1 MRTVRRNAMTS
12 EQIDYMTKSGLL
24 FLDKKRR
31 HSHFDAANT
40 LKFTAIIPVVLFVVF
55 IIKDGFDKLGTLT
68 IVCTVMA
75 AVLLLASYLTSKNQQ
90 SKLKL
95 TSFETG
101 ISKSDNYILTK
112 KTLEILQWKI
122 KEDTSDF
129 IEAYNPNRDI
139 RTWGNE
145 MISIV
150 LLDNQILLN
159 SICNLDTLNQ
169 SGFSFGKNQENVDIF
184 ITKFQVIRK
193 DEKLQSA

>member
-1 MRTVRRNAMTS
+1 MTS